1 MDDARQAAPCSAPGH
16 LLASGVSFEAL
27 VWGRQGGA
35 LSARARGRPWRGR
48 ASQWRARKWT
58 GASSSGF
65 EGVLGWGATGMLE
78 GPWQGFVGGSVSCS
92 VVCGRGLGGVQA
104 GPVRGRSQAGRQASL
119 ISRPE
124 LGSPSPDPGWG
135 RPDWCQHVRGF
146 AAGISRGPCDTAPGD
161 PGLPAT
167 FTVGDCGWGRW
178 GAARQGVECG
188 CLSCCVGWTCG
199 PFLRPRLG
207 GRWPPP
213 PLLRDNGGRGPGLSK
228 AQASGNVSVLRAPGA
243 GSMGGL
249 GC

>member
-1 MDDARQAAPCSAPGH
+1 MTLGRPHPALHLVTCWCQGSRLRLWCGGGRAGLSVPGGAAP
-16 LLASGVSFEAL
+16 ASGGLGNGQGLCPQAL
-27 VWGRQGGA
+27 RGCWVAEQQGCWRARGGALWGA
-35 LSARARGRPWRGR
+35 LSA
-48 ASQWRARKWT
+48 
-58 GASSSGF
+58 
-65 EGVLGWGATGMLE
+65 VLWCADGGW
-78 GPWQGFVGGSVSCS
+78 
-92 VVCGRGLGGVQA
+92 GGVQA

-135 RPDWCQHVRGF
+135 RPDWCQHVMGF

-167 FTVGDCGWGRW
+167 FTVRDCGWGRW
-178 GAARQGVECG
+178 GAPRQGVECG
-188 CLSCCVGWTCG
+188 CLSCCVGRTCG
-199 PFLRPRLG
+199 PLLGPRLG

-213 PLLRDNGGRGPGLSK
+213 PLLRDNGGRGLGLSK
-228 AQASGNVSVLRAPGA
+228 AQVSGNVSVLRAPGA